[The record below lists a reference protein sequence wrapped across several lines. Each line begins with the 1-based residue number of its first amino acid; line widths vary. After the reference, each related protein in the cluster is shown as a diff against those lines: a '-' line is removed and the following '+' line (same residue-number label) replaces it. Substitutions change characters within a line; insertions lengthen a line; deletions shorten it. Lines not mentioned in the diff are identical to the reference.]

1 MIHIMMA
8 TYNGEKY
15 ICEQIESI
23 LAQTYH
29 EWKLFISD
37 DGSNDHTIEIINKYQ
52 EMYPNKIFILES
64 RNTFH
69 NAKDN
74 FSYLLKK
81 IPEAE
86 YYTFCDQDDI
96 WYENKID
103 KAVKTIRNK
112 KGPILYCSDCEVINE
127 KDVVIKETYQNK
139 RPVITL
145 ESQLVCGSMQ
155 GCSMLFNNE
164 LKKIIEREVNNAGT
178 QMDDVIEQKIE
189 EAGEQAERAM
199 EKESNEQIMQIHEYS
214 ETVMESMKKTHDEIM
229 FLYSMLNDKHTEM
242 TSMTGDL
249 QRLAADIR
257 NLQENK
263 SAKAGT
269 SIRKPVAES
278 HVAQQP
284 VMKQNAVVQPM
295 TETIDVQPEPE
306 VQVNRFQEIQEPEQ
320 KTEKPEIADA
330 QGMSNDMILK
340 LYEQGLS
347 KVEIA
352 KQLGRGLGEVNL
364 VIELYKGD
372 ENL

>member
-1 MIHIMMA
+1 MTM
-8 TYNGEKY
+8 
-15 ICEQIESI
+15 
-23 LAQTYH
+23 
-29 EWKLFISD
+29 
-37 DGSNDHTIEIINKYQ
+37 IEIILLLVGCVFMIGSFFISEKLSSSGLD
-52 EMYPNKIFILES
+52 KI
-64 RNTFH
+64 
-69 NAKDN
+69 
-74 FSYLLKK
+74 
-81 IPEAE
+81 AE
-86 YYTFCDQDDI
+86 LSED
-96 WYENKID
+96 
-103 KAVKTIRNK
+103 
-112 KGPILYCSDCEVINE
+112 
-127 KDVVIKETYQNK
+127 
-139 RPVITL
+139 
-145 ESQLVCGSMQ
+145 
-155 GCSMLFNNE
+155 E

-178 QMDDVIEQKIE
+178 QMDEVIEQKIE

-257 NLQENK
+257 NLQENL

-278 HVAQQP
+278 HVVQQP

-320 KTEKPEIADA
+320 KTEKPETADA

>member
-1 MIHIMMA
+1 MTM
-8 TYNGEKY
+8 
-15 ICEQIESI
+15 
-23 LAQTYH
+23 
-29 EWKLFISD
+29 
-37 DGSNDHTIEIINKYQ
+37 IEIILLLVGCVFMIGSFFISEKLSSS
-52 EMYPNKIFILES
+52 ELNKI
-64 RNTFH
+64 
-69 NAKDN
+69 
-74 FSYLLKK
+74 
-81 IPEAE
+81 AE
-86 YYTFCDQDDI
+86 LSED
-96 WYENKID
+96 
-103 KAVKTIRNK
+103 
-112 KGPILYCSDCEVINE
+112 
-127 KDVVIKETYQNK
+127 
-139 RPVITL
+139 
-145 ESQLVCGSMQ
+145 
-155 GCSMLFNNE
+155 E

-178 QMDDVIEQKIE
+178 QMDEVIEQKIE

-257 NLQENK
+257 NLQENLSIGRK
-263 SAKAGT
+263 HRQTPVAADIRNLQENLSAKAGT

-278 HVAQQP
+278 HVVQQP

-320 KTEKPEIADA
+320 KTEKPETADA

>member
-1 MIHIMMA
+1 MTM
-8 TYNGEKY
+8 
-15 ICEQIESI
+15 
-23 LAQTYH
+23 
-29 EWKLFISD
+29 
-37 DGSNDHTIEIINKYQ
+37 IEIILLLVGCVFMIGSFFISEKLSSS
-52 EMYPNKIFILES
+52 ELDKI
-64 RNTFH
+64 
-69 NAKDN
+69 
-74 FSYLLKK
+74 
-81 IPEAE
+81 AE
-86 YYTFCDQDDI
+86 LSED
-96 WYENKID
+96 
-103 KAVKTIRNK
+103 
-112 KGPILYCSDCEVINE
+112 
-127 KDVVIKETYQNK
+127 
-139 RPVITL
+139 
-145 ESQLVCGSMQ
+145 
-155 GCSMLFNNE
+155 E

-178 QMDDVIEQKIE
+178 QMDEVIEQKIE

-257 NLQENK
+257 NLQENL

-269 SIRKPVAES
+269 SIRKSVAES
-278 HVAQQP
+278 HVVQQP

-320 KTEKPEIADA
+320 KTEKPETADA

>member
-1 MIHIMMA
+1 M
-8 TYNGEKY
+8 T
-15 ICEQIESI
+15 
-23 LAQTYH
+23 
-29 EWKLFISD
+29 
-37 DGSNDHTIEIINKYQ
+37 TIEIILLLVGCVFMIGSFFISEKLSSS
-52 EMYPNKIFILES
+52 ELNKI
-64 RNTFH
+64 
-69 NAKDN
+69 
-74 FSYLLKK
+74 
-81 IPEAE
+81 AE
-86 YYTFCDQDDI
+86 LSED
-96 WYENKID
+96 
-103 KAVKTIRNK
+103 
-112 KGPILYCSDCEVINE
+112 
-127 KDVVIKETYQNK
+127 
-139 RPVITL
+139 
-145 ESQLVCGSMQ
+145 
-155 GCSMLFNNE
+155 E

-189 EAGEQAERAM
+189 EAGEQAERVM

-257 NLQENK
+257 NLQENM

-284 VMKQNAVVQPM
+284 VIKQNAVVQPM

-320 KTEKPEIADA
+320 KTEKPETADA

>member
-1 MIHIMMA
+1 M
-8 TYNGEKY
+8 T
-15 ICEQIESI
+15 
-23 LAQTYH
+23 
-29 EWKLFISD
+29 
-37 DGSNDHTIEIINKYQ
+37 TIEIILLLVGCVFMIGSFFISEKLSSS
-52 EMYPNKIFILES
+52 ELNKI
-64 RNTFH
+64 
-69 NAKDN
+69 
-74 FSYLLKK
+74 
-81 IPEAE
+81 AE
-86 YYTFCDQDDI
+86 LSED
-96 WYENKID
+96 
-103 KAVKTIRNK
+103 
-112 KGPILYCSDCEVINE
+112 
-127 KDVVIKETYQNK
+127 
-139 RPVITL
+139 
-145 ESQLVCGSMQ
+145 
-155 GCSMLFNNE
+155 E

-257 NLQENK
+257 NLQENL

-278 HVAQQP
+278 HVVQQP

-295 TETIDVQPEPE
+295 KETIDVQPEPE

-320 KTEKPEIADA
+320 KTEKPETADA

>member
-1 MIHIMMA
+1 M
-8 TYNGEKY
+8 T
-15 ICEQIESI
+15 
-23 LAQTYH
+23 
-29 EWKLFISD
+29 
-37 DGSNDHTIEIINKYQ
+37 TIEIILLLVGCVFMIGSFFISEKLSSS
-52 EMYPNKIFILES
+52 ELNKI
-64 RNTFH
+64 
-69 NAKDN
+69 
-74 FSYLLKK
+74 
-81 IPEAE
+81 AE
-86 YYTFCDQDDI
+86 LSED
-96 WYENKID
+96 
-103 KAVKTIRNK
+103 
-112 KGPILYCSDCEVINE
+112 
-127 KDVVIKETYQNK
+127 
-139 RPVITL
+139 
-145 ESQLVCGSMQ
+145 
-155 GCSMLFNNE
+155 E

-257 NLQENK
+257 NLQENM

-320 KTEKPEIADA
+320 KTEKPETADA

>member
-1 MIHIMMA
+1 MA
-8 TYNGEKY
+8 VKNTAQVVIGGKIITLGGYESEEYFQKVASY
-15 ICEQIESI
+15 I
-23 LAQTYH
+23 
-29 EWKLFISD
+29 
-37 DGSNDHTIEIINKYQ
+37 N
-52 EMYPNKIFILES
+52 NKI
-64 RNTFH
+64 
-69 NAKDN
+69 
-74 FSYLLKK
+74 
-81 IPEAE
+81 AE
-86 YYTFCDQDDI
+86 LSED
-96 WYENKID
+96 
-103 KAVKTIRNK
+103 
-112 KGPILYCSDCEVINE
+112 
-127 KDVVIKETYQNK
+127 
-139 RPVITL
+139 
-145 ESQLVCGSMQ
+145 
-155 GCSMLFNNE
+155 E

-178 QMDDVIEQKIE
+178 QMDEVIEQKIE

-257 NLQENK
+257 NLQENL

-278 HVAQQP
+278 HVVQQP

-320 KTEKPEIADA
+320 KTEKPETADA

>member
-1 MIHIMMA
+1 M
-8 TYNGEKY
+8 T
-15 ICEQIESI
+15 
-23 LAQTYH
+23 
-29 EWKLFISD
+29 
-37 DGSNDHTIEIINKYQ
+37 TIEIILLLVGCVFMIGSFFISEKLSSS
-52 EMYPNKIFILES
+52 ELNKI
-64 RNTFH
+64 
-69 NAKDN
+69 AKLSED
-74 FSYLLKK
+74 
-81 IPEAE
+81 
-86 YYTFCDQDDI
+86 
-96 WYENKID
+96 
-103 KAVKTIRNK
+103 
-112 KGPILYCSDCEVINE
+112 
-127 KDVVIKETYQNK
+127 
-139 RPVITL
+139 
-145 ESQLVCGSMQ
+145 
-155 GCSMLFNNE
+155 E

-189 EAGEQAERAM
+189 EAGEQAERVM

-257 NLQENK
+257 NLQENM
-263 SAKAGT
+263 SAKADT

-278 HVAQQP
+278 YVAQQP

-306 VQVNRFQEIQEPEQ
+306 VQANRFQEIQEPEQ
-320 KTEKPEIADA
+320 KTEKPETADA

>member
-1 MIHIMMA
+1 M
-8 TYNGEKY
+8 T
-15 ICEQIESI
+15 
-23 LAQTYH
+23 
-29 EWKLFISD
+29 
-37 DGSNDHTIEIINKYQ
+37 TIEIILLLVGCVFMIGSFFISEKLSSS
-52 EMYPNKIFILES
+52 ELNKI
-64 RNTFH
+64 
-69 NAKDN
+69 
-74 FSYLLKK
+74 
-81 IPEAE
+81 AE
-86 YYTFCDQDDI
+86 LSED
-96 WYENKID
+96 
-103 KAVKTIRNK
+103 
-112 KGPILYCSDCEVINE
+112 
-127 KDVVIKETYQNK
+127 
-139 RPVITL
+139 
-145 ESQLVCGSMQ
+145 
-155 GCSMLFNNE
+155 E

-199 EKESNEQIMQIHEYS
+199 EKESNEQIMQIHDYS

-257 NLQENK
+257 NLQENM

-320 KTEKPEIADA
+320 KTEKPETADA

>member
-1 MIHIMMA
+1 M
-8 TYNGEKY
+8 T
-15 ICEQIESI
+15 
-23 LAQTYH
+23 
-29 EWKLFISD
+29 
-37 DGSNDHTIEIINKYQ
+37 TIEIILLLVGCVFMIGSFFISEKLSSS
-52 EMYPNKIFILES
+52 ELNKI
-64 RNTFH
+64 
-69 NAKDN
+69 
-74 FSYLLKK
+74 
-81 IPEAE
+81 AE
-86 YYTFCDQDDI
+86 LSED
-96 WYENKID
+96 
-103 KAVKTIRNK
+103 
-112 KGPILYCSDCEVINE
+112 
-127 KDVVIKETYQNK
+127 
-139 RPVITL
+139 
-145 ESQLVCGSMQ
+145 
-155 GCSMLFNNE
+155 E

-257 NLQENK
+257 NLQENM

-295 TETIDVQPEPE
+295 AETIDVQPEPE
-306 VQVNRFQEIQEPEQ
+306 VQVNRFQEIQKPEQ
-320 KTEKPEIADA
+320 KTEKPETADA

>member
-1 MIHIMMA
+1 M
-8 TYNGEKY
+8 T
-15 ICEQIESI
+15 
-23 LAQTYH
+23 
-29 EWKLFISD
+29 
-37 DGSNDHTIEIINKYQ
+37 TIEIILLLAGCVFMIGSFFISEKLSSS
-52 EMYPNKIFILES
+52 ELDKI
-64 RNTFH
+64 
-69 NAKDN
+69 
-74 FSYLLKK
+74 
-81 IPEAE
+81 AE
-86 YYTFCDQDDI
+86 LSED
-96 WYENKID
+96 
-103 KAVKTIRNK
+103 
-112 KGPILYCSDCEVINE
+112 
-127 KDVVIKETYQNK
+127 
-139 RPVITL
+139 
-145 ESQLVCGSMQ
+145 
-155 GCSMLFNNE
+155 E
-164 LKKIIEREVNNAGT
+164 LKKIIEREVNNTGT
-178 QMDDVIEQKIE
+178 QMDEVIEQKIE

-257 NLQENK
+257 NLQENL

-278 HVAQQP
+278 HVVQQP

-320 KTEKPEIADA
+320 KTEKPETADA

>member
-1 MIHIMMA
+1 M
-8 TYNGEKY
+8 T
-15 ICEQIESI
+15 
-23 LAQTYH
+23 
-29 EWKLFISD
+29 
-37 DGSNDHTIEIINKYQ
+37 TIEIILLLAGCVFVIGSFFISEKLSSS
-52 EMYPNKIFILES
+52 ELDKI
-64 RNTFH
+64 
-69 NAKDN
+69 
-74 FSYLLKK
+74 
-81 IPEAE
+81 AE
-86 YYTFCDQDDI
+86 LSED
-96 WYENKID
+96 
-103 KAVKTIRNK
+103 
-112 KGPILYCSDCEVINE
+112 
-127 KDVVIKETYQNK
+127 
-139 RPVITL
+139 
-145 ESQLVCGSMQ
+145 
-155 GCSMLFNNE
+155 E

-178 QMDDVIEQKIE
+178 QMDEVIEQKIE

-257 NLQENK
+257 NLQENL

-278 HVAQQP
+278 HVVQQP

-320 KTEKPEIADA
+320 KTEKPETADA

>member
-1 MIHIMMA
+1 M
-8 TYNGEKY
+8 
-15 ICEQIESI
+15 
-23 LAQTYH
+23 
-29 EWKLFISD
+29 
-37 DGSNDHTIEIINKYQ
+37 
-52 EMYPNKIFILES
+52 
-64 RNTFH
+64 
-69 NAKDN
+69 
-74 FSYLLKK
+74 
-81 IPEAE
+81 
-86 YYTFCDQDDI
+86 
-96 WYENKID
+96 
-103 KAVKTIRNK
+103 
-112 KGPILYCSDCEVINE
+112 
-127 KDVVIKETYQNK
+127 
-139 RPVITL
+139 
-145 ESQLVCGSMQ
+145 
-155 GCSMLFNNE
+155 
-164 LKKIIEREVNNAGT
+164 
-178 QMDDVIEQKIE
+178 IEQKIE

-257 NLQENK
+257 NLQENL

-278 HVAQQP
+278 HAVQQP

-320 KTEKPEIADA
+320 KTEKPETADA

>member
-1 MIHIMMA
+1 MTM
-8 TYNGEKY
+8 
-15 ICEQIESI
+15 
-23 LAQTYH
+23 
-29 EWKLFISD
+29 
-37 DGSNDHTIEIINKYQ
+37 IEIILLLVGCVFMIGSFFISEKLSSS
-52 EMYPNKIFILES
+52 ELDKIVELSE
-64 RNTFH
+64 
-69 NAKDN
+69 D
-74 FSYLLKK
+74 
-81 IPEAE
+81 
-86 YYTFCDQDDI
+86 
-96 WYENKID
+96 
-103 KAVKTIRNK
+103 
-112 KGPILYCSDCEVINE
+112 
-127 KDVVIKETYQNK
+127 
-139 RPVITL
+139 
-145 ESQLVCGSMQ
+145 
-155 GCSMLFNNE
+155 E

-178 QMDDVIEQKIE
+178 QMDEVIEQKIE

-257 NLQENK
+257 NLQENL

-278 HVAQQP
+278 HVVQQP

-295 TETIDVQPEPE
+295 TEMIDVQPEPE

-320 KTEKPEIADA
+320 KTEKPETADA

>member
-1 MIHIMMA
+1 MTA
-8 TYNGEKY
+8 
-15 ICEQIESI
+15 
-23 LAQTYH
+23 
-29 EWKLFISD
+29 
-37 DGSNDHTIEIINKYQ
+37 IEIILLLAGCVFMIGSFFISEKLSSS
-52 EMYPNKIFILES
+52 ELDKI
-64 RNTFH
+64 
-69 NAKDN
+69 
-74 FSYLLKK
+74 
-81 IPEAE
+81 AE
-86 YYTFCDQDDI
+86 LSED
-96 WYENKID
+96 
-103 KAVKTIRNK
+103 
-112 KGPILYCSDCEVINE
+112 
-127 KDVVIKETYQNK
+127 
-139 RPVITL
+139 
-145 ESQLVCGSMQ
+145 
-155 GCSMLFNNE
+155 E

-178 QMDDVIEQKIE
+178 QMDDVIGQKME
-189 EAGEQAERAM
+189 EAGGQAERAM
-199 EKESNEQIMQIHEYS
+199 EKEANEQIMQIHEYS

-257 NLQENK
+257 NLQENL

-278 HVAQQP
+278 HVVQQP

-320 KTEKPEIADA
+320 KTEKPETADA

>member
-1 MIHIMMA
+1 M
-8 TYNGEKY
+8 T
-15 ICEQIESI
+15 
-23 LAQTYH
+23 
-29 EWKLFISD
+29 
-37 DGSNDHTIEIINKYQ
+37 TIEIILLLVGCVFMIGSFFISEKLSSS
-52 EMYPNKIFILES
+52 ELNKI
-64 RNTFH
+64 
-69 NAKDN
+69 
-74 FSYLLKK
+74 
-81 IPEAE
+81 AE
-86 YYTFCDQDDI
+86 LSED
-96 WYENKID
+96 
-103 KAVKTIRNK
+103 
-112 KGPILYCSDCEVINE
+112 
-127 KDVVIKETYQNK
+127 
-139 RPVITL
+139 
-145 ESQLVCGSMQ
+145 
-155 GCSMLFNNE
+155 E

-189 EAGEQAERAM
+189 EAGEQAERVM

-257 NLQENK
+257 NLQENM

-269 SIRKPVAES
+269 PIRKPVAES

-320 KTEKPEIADA
+320 KTEKPETADA

>member
-1 MIHIMMA
+1 M
-8 TYNGEKY
+8 T
-15 ICEQIESI
+15 
-23 LAQTYH
+23 
-29 EWKLFISD
+29 
-37 DGSNDHTIEIINKYQ
+37 TIEIILLLVGCVFMIGSFFISEKLSSS
-52 EMYPNKIFILES
+52 ELNKI
-64 RNTFH
+64 
-69 NAKDN
+69 
-74 FSYLLKK
+74 
-81 IPEAE
+81 AE
-86 YYTFCDQDDI
+86 LSED
-96 WYENKID
+96 
-103 KAVKTIRNK
+103 
-112 KGPILYCSDCEVINE
+112 
-127 KDVVIKETYQNK
+127 
-139 RPVITL
+139 
-145 ESQLVCGSMQ
+145 
-155 GCSMLFNNE
+155 E

-189 EAGEQAERAM
+189 EAGEQAERAL

-257 NLQENK
+257 NLQENL

-278 HVAQQP
+278 HVVQQP

-320 KTEKPEIADA
+320 KTEKPETADA

>member
-1 MIHIMMA
+1 M
-8 TYNGEKY
+8 T
-15 ICEQIESI
+15 
-23 LAQTYH
+23 
-29 EWKLFISD
+29 
-37 DGSNDHTIEIINKYQ
+37 TIEIILLLVGCVFMIGSFFISEKLSSS
-52 EMYPNKIFILES
+52 ELDKI
-64 RNTFH
+64 
-69 NAKDN
+69 
-74 FSYLLKK
+74 
-81 IPEAE
+81 AE
-86 YYTFCDQDDI
+86 LSED
-96 WYENKID
+96 
-103 KAVKTIRNK
+103 
-112 KGPILYCSDCEVINE
+112 
-127 KDVVIKETYQNK
+127 
-139 RPVITL
+139 
-145 ESQLVCGSMQ
+145 
-155 GCSMLFNNE
+155 E

-178 QMDDVIEQKIE
+178 QMDEVIEQKIE

-257 NLQENK
+257 NLQENL

-278 HVAQQP
+278 HVVQQP
-284 VMKQNAVVQPM
+284 IMKQNAVVQPM

-320 KTEKPEIADA
+320 KTEKPETADA

>member
-1 MIHIMMA
+1 MIA
-8 TYNGEKY
+8 RF
-15 ICEQIESI
+15 
-23 LAQTYH
+23 
-29 EWKLFISD
+29 FISEKL
-37 DGSNDHTIEIINKYQ
+37 SSSEL
-52 EMYPNKIFILES
+52 NKI
-64 RNTFH
+64 
-69 NAKDN
+69 
-74 FSYLLKK
+74 
-81 IPEAE
+81 AE
-86 YYTFCDQDDI
+86 LSED
-96 WYENKID
+96 
-103 KAVKTIRNK
+103 
-112 KGPILYCSDCEVINE
+112 
-127 KDVVIKETYQNK
+127 
-139 RPVITL
+139 
-145 ESQLVCGSMQ
+145 
-155 GCSMLFNNE
+155 E
-164 LKKIIEREVNNAGT
+164 LKKIIEHEVNNAGT
-178 QMDDVIEQKIE
+178 QMDEVIEQKIE

-257 NLQENK
+257 NLQENL

-278 HVAQQP
+278 HVVQQP

-320 KTEKPEIADA
+320 KTEKPETADA

>member
-1 MIHIMMA
+1 M
-8 TYNGEKY
+8 T
-15 ICEQIESI
+15 
-23 LAQTYH
+23 
-29 EWKLFISD
+29 
-37 DGSNDHTIEIINKYQ
+37 TIEIILLLVGCVFMIGSFFISEKLSSS
-52 EMYPNKIFILES
+52 ELDKI
-64 RNTFH
+64 
-69 NAKDN
+69 
-74 FSYLLKK
+74 
-81 IPEAE
+81 AE
-86 YYTFCDQDDI
+86 LSED
-96 WYENKID
+96 
-103 KAVKTIRNK
+103 
-112 KGPILYCSDCEVINE
+112 
-127 KDVVIKETYQNK
+127 
-139 RPVITL
+139 
-145 ESQLVCGSMQ
+145 
-155 GCSMLFNNE
+155 E

-178 QMDDVIEQKIE
+178 QMDEVIEQKSE

-257 NLQENK
+257 NLQENL

-278 HVAQQP
+278 HVVQQP

-320 KTEKPEIADA
+320 KTEKPETADA

>member
-1 MIHIMMA
+1 M
-8 TYNGEKY
+8 T
-15 ICEQIESI
+15 
-23 LAQTYH
+23 
-29 EWKLFISD
+29 
-37 DGSNDHTIEIINKYQ
+37 TIEIILLLVGCVFMIGSFFISEKLSSS
-52 EMYPNKIFILES
+52 ELNKI
-64 RNTFH
+64 
-69 NAKDN
+69 
-74 FSYLLKK
+74 
-81 IPEAE
+81 AE
-86 YYTFCDQDDI
+86 LSED
-96 WYENKID
+96 
-103 KAVKTIRNK
+103 
-112 KGPILYCSDCEVINE
+112 
-127 KDVVIKETYQNK
+127 
-139 RPVITL
+139 
-145 ESQLVCGSMQ
+145 
-155 GCSMLFNNE
+155 E

-189 EAGEQAERAM
+189 EAGEQAERVM

-214 ETVMESMKKTHDEIM
+214 ETIMESMKKTHDEIM

-257 NLQENK
+257 NLQENM

-320 KTEKPEIADA
+320 KTEKPETADA

>member
-1 MIHIMMA
+1 M
-8 TYNGEKY
+8 T
-15 ICEQIESI
+15 
-23 LAQTYH
+23 
-29 EWKLFISD
+29 
-37 DGSNDHTIEIINKYQ
+37 TIEIILLLVGCVFMIGSFFISEKLSSS
-52 EMYPNKIFILES
+52 ELNKI
-64 RNTFH
+64 
-69 NAKDN
+69 
-74 FSYLLKK
+74 
-81 IPEAE
+81 AE
-86 YYTFCDQDDI
+86 LSED
-96 WYENKID
+96 
-103 KAVKTIRNK
+103 
-112 KGPILYCSDCEVINE
+112 
-127 KDVVIKETYQNK
+127 
-139 RPVITL
+139 
-145 ESQLVCGSMQ
+145 
-155 GCSMLFNNE
+155 E

-189 EAGEQAERAM
+189 EAGEQAERVM

-257 NLQENK
+257 NLQENM

-320 KTEKPEIADA
+320 KTEKPETADA

>member
-1 MIHIMMA
+1 M
-8 TYNGEKY
+8 T
-15 ICEQIESI
+15 
-23 LAQTYH
+23 
-29 EWKLFISD
+29 
-37 DGSNDHTIEIINKYQ
+37 TIEIILLMIGSFFISEKLSSS
-52 EMYPNKIFILES
+52 ELNKI
-64 RNTFH
+64 
-69 NAKDN
+69 
-74 FSYLLKK
+74 
-81 IPEAE
+81 AE
-86 YYTFCDQDDI
+86 LSED
-96 WYENKID
+96 
-103 KAVKTIRNK
+103 
-112 KGPILYCSDCEVINE
+112 
-127 KDVVIKETYQNK
+127 
-139 RPVITL
+139 
-145 ESQLVCGSMQ
+145 
-155 GCSMLFNNE
+155 E

-257 NLQENK
+257 NLQENM
-263 SAKAGT
+263 SAKAST

-278 HVAQQP
+278 NVAQQP

-320 KTEKPEIADA
+320 KTEKPETADA

>member
-1 MIHIMMA
+1 MTTIEVILLLVGCVFMI
-8 TYNGEKY
+8 G
-15 ICEQIESI
+15 SF
-23 LAQTYH
+23 
-29 EWKLFISD
+29 FISEKL
-37 DGSNDHTIEIINKYQ
+37 SSSEL
-52 EMYPNKIFILES
+52 NKI
-64 RNTFH
+64 
-69 NAKDN
+69 
-74 FSYLLKK
+74 
-81 IPEAE
+81 AE
-86 YYTFCDQDDI
+86 LSED
-96 WYENKID
+96 
-103 KAVKTIRNK
+103 
-112 KGPILYCSDCEVINE
+112 
-127 KDVVIKETYQNK
+127 
-139 RPVITL
+139 
-145 ESQLVCGSMQ
+145 
-155 GCSMLFNNE
+155 E

-257 NLQENK
+257 NLQENL

-278 HVAQQP
+278 HVVQQP

-320 KTEKPEIADA
+320 KTEKPETADA

>member
-1 MIHIMMA
+1 MI
-8 TYNGEKY
+8 G
-15 ICEQIESI
+15 SF
-23 LAQTYH
+23 
-29 EWKLFISD
+29 FISEKL
-37 DGSNDHTIEIINKYQ
+37 SSSEL
-52 EMYPNKIFILES
+52 NKI
-64 RNTFH
+64 
-69 NAKDN
+69 
-74 FSYLLKK
+74 
-81 IPEAE
+81 AE
-86 YYTFCDQDDI
+86 LSED
-96 WYENKID
+96 
-103 KAVKTIRNK
+103 
-112 KGPILYCSDCEVINE
+112 
-127 KDVVIKETYQNK
+127 
-139 RPVITL
+139 
-145 ESQLVCGSMQ
+145 
-155 GCSMLFNNE
+155 E

-178 QMDDVIEQKIE
+178 QMDEVIEQKIE

-257 NLQENK
+257 NLQENL

-278 HVAQQP
+278 HVVQQP

-320 KTEKPEIADA
+320 KTEKSETADA

-352 KQLGRGLGEVNL
+352 KKLGRGLGEVNL

>member
-1 MIHIMMA
+1 MTM
-8 TYNGEKY
+8 
-15 ICEQIESI
+15 
-23 LAQTYH
+23 
-29 EWKLFISD
+29 
-37 DGSNDHTIEIINKYQ
+37 IEIILLLVGCVFMIGSFFISEKLSSS
-52 EMYPNKIFILES
+52 ELNKI
-64 RNTFH
+64 
-69 NAKDN
+69 
-74 FSYLLKK
+74 
-81 IPEAE
+81 AE
-86 YYTFCDQDDI
+86 LSED
-96 WYENKID
+96 
-103 KAVKTIRNK
+103 
-112 KGPILYCSDCEVINE
+112 
-127 KDVVIKETYQNK
+127 
-139 RPVITL
+139 
-145 ESQLVCGSMQ
+145 
-155 GCSMLFNNE
+155 E

-178 QMDDVIEQKIE
+178 QMDEVIEQKIE

-249 QRLAADIR
+249 QRLPAEIR
-257 NLQENK
+257 NLQVNL

-278 HVAQQP
+278 HVVQQP

-320 KTEKPEIADA
+320 KTEKPETADA

>member
-1 MIHIMMA
+1 M
-8 TYNGEKY
+8 T
-15 ICEQIESI
+15 
-23 LAQTYH
+23 
-29 EWKLFISD
+29 
-37 DGSNDHTIEIINKYQ
+37 TIEIILLLVGCVFMIGSFFISEKLSSS
-52 EMYPNKIFILES
+52 ELNKI
-64 RNTFH
+64 
-69 NAKDN
+69 
-74 FSYLLKK
+74 
-81 IPEAE
+81 AE
-86 YYTFCDQDDI
+86 LSED
-96 WYENKID
+96 
-103 KAVKTIRNK
+103 
-112 KGPILYCSDCEVINE
+112 
-127 KDVVIKETYQNK
+127 
-139 RPVITL
+139 
-145 ESQLVCGSMQ
+145 
-155 GCSMLFNNE
+155 E

-257 NLQENK
+257 NLQENL

-278 HVAQQP
+278 HVVQQP

-295 TETIDVQPEPE
+295 AETIDVQPEPE

-320 KTEKPEIADA
+320 KTEKPETADA

>member
-1 MIHIMMA
+1 MTM
-8 TYNGEKY
+8 
-15 ICEQIESI
+15 
-23 LAQTYH
+23 
-29 EWKLFISD
+29 
-37 DGSNDHTIEIINKYQ
+37 IEIILLLVGCVFMIGSFFISEKLSSS
-52 EMYPNKIFILES
+52 EFNKI
-64 RNTFH
+64 
-69 NAKDN
+69 
-74 FSYLLKK
+74 
-81 IPEAE
+81 AE
-86 YYTFCDQDDI
+86 LSED
-96 WYENKID
+96 
-103 KAVKTIRNK
+103 
-112 KGPILYCSDCEVINE
+112 
-127 KDVVIKETYQNK
+127 
-139 RPVITL
+139 
-145 ESQLVCGSMQ
+145 
-155 GCSMLFNNE
+155 E

-178 QMDDVIEQKIE
+178 QMDEVIEQKIE

-257 NLQENK
+257 NLQENL

-278 HVAQQP
+278 HVVQQP

-306 VQVNRFQEIQEPEQ
+306 VQVNRFQEIQELEQ
-320 KTEKPEIADA
+320 KTEKPETADA

>member
-1 MIHIMMA
+1 M
-8 TYNGEKY
+8 
-15 ICEQIESI
+15 
-23 LAQTYH
+23 
-29 EWKLFISD
+29 
-37 DGSNDHTIEIINKYQ
+37 
-52 EMYPNKIFILES
+52 NKI
-64 RNTFH
+64 
-69 NAKDN
+69 
-74 FSYLLKK
+74 
-81 IPEAE
+81 AE
-86 YYTFCDQDDI
+86 LSED
-96 WYENKID
+96 
-103 KAVKTIRNK
+103 
-112 KGPILYCSDCEVINE
+112 
-127 KDVVIKETYQNK
+127 
-139 RPVITL
+139 
-145 ESQLVCGSMQ
+145 
-155 GCSMLFNNE
+155 E

-257 NLQENK
+257 NLQENM

-320 KTEKPEIADA
+320 KTEKSETADA

>member
-1 MIHIMMA
+1 M
-8 TYNGEKY
+8 T
-15 ICEQIESI
+15 
-23 LAQTYH
+23 
-29 EWKLFISD
+29 
-37 DGSNDHTIEIINKYQ
+37 TIEIILLLVGCVFMIGSFFISEKLSSS
-52 EMYPNKIFILES
+52 ELDKI
-64 RNTFH
+64 
-69 NAKDN
+69 
-74 FSYLLKK
+74 
-81 IPEAE
+81 AE
-86 YYTFCDQDDI
+86 LSED
-96 WYENKID
+96 
-103 KAVKTIRNK
+103 
-112 KGPILYCSDCEVINE
+112 
-127 KDVVIKETYQNK
+127 
-139 RPVITL
+139 
-145 ESQLVCGSMQ
+145 
-155 GCSMLFNNE
+155 E

-178 QMDDVIEQKIE
+178 QMDEVIEQKIE

-242 TSMTGDL
+242 TSMTGDV

-257 NLQENK
+257 NLQENL

-278 HVAQQP
+278 HVVQQP

-320 KTEKPEIADA
+320 KTEKPETADA

>member
-1 MIHIMMA
+1 M
-8 TYNGEKY
+8 T
-15 ICEQIESI
+15 
-23 LAQTYH
+23 
-29 EWKLFISD
+29 
-37 DGSNDHTIEIINKYQ
+37 TIEIILLLAGCVFMIGSFFISEKLSSS
-52 EMYPNKIFILES
+52 ELDKI
-64 RNTFH
+64 
-69 NAKDN
+69 
-74 FSYLLKK
+74 
-81 IPEAE
+81 AE
-86 YYTFCDQDDI
+86 LSED
-96 WYENKID
+96 
-103 KAVKTIRNK
+103 
-112 KGPILYCSDCEVINE
+112 
-127 KDVVIKETYQNK
+127 
-139 RPVITL
+139 
-145 ESQLVCGSMQ
+145 
-155 GCSMLFNNE
+155 E

-178 QMDDVIEQKIE
+178 QMDEVIEQKIE

-199 EKESNEQIMQIHEYS
+199 EKESNEQIMQIHGYS

-257 NLQENK
+257 NLQENL

-278 HVAQQP
+278 HVVQQP

-320 KTEKPEIADA
+320 KTEKPETADA

>member
-1 MIHIMMA
+1 MTM
-8 TYNGEKY
+8 
-15 ICEQIESI
+15 IESI
-23 LAQTYH
+23 L
-29 EWKLFISD
+29 LLVGCVFMIGSFFISEKLSSSELD
-37 DGSNDHTIEIINKYQ
+37 
-52 EMYPNKIFILES
+52 KI
-64 RNTFH
+64 
-69 NAKDN
+69 
-74 FSYLLKK
+74 
-81 IPEAE
+81 AE
-86 YYTFCDQDDI
+86 LSED
-96 WYENKID
+96 
-103 KAVKTIRNK
+103 
-112 KGPILYCSDCEVINE
+112 
-127 KDVVIKETYQNK
+127 
-139 RPVITL
+139 
-145 ESQLVCGSMQ
+145 
-155 GCSMLFNNE
+155 E

-178 QMDDVIEQKIE
+178 QMDEVIEQKIE

-257 NLQENK
+257 NLQENL

-278 HVAQQP
+278 HVVQQP

-320 KTEKPEIADA
+320 KTEKPETADA

>member
-1 MIHIMMA
+1 MTM
-8 TYNGEKY
+8 
-15 ICEQIESI
+15 
-23 LAQTYH
+23 
-29 EWKLFISD
+29 
-37 DGSNDHTIEIINKYQ
+37 IEIILLLVGCVFMIGSFFISEKLSSS
-52 EMYPNKIFILES
+52 ELNKI
-64 RNTFH
+64 
-69 NAKDN
+69 
-74 FSYLLKK
+74 
-81 IPEAE
+81 AE
-86 YYTFCDQDDI
+86 LSED
-96 WYENKID
+96 
-103 KAVKTIRNK
+103 
-112 KGPILYCSDCEVINE
+112 
-127 KDVVIKETYQNK
+127 
-139 RPVITL
+139 
-145 ESQLVCGSMQ
+145 
-155 GCSMLFNNE
+155 E

-178 QMDDVIEQKIE
+178 QMDEVIEQKIE

-214 ETVMESMKKTHDEIM
+214 ETVLESMKKTHDEIM

-257 NLQENK
+257 NLQENL

-278 HVAQQP
+278 HVVQQP

-320 KTEKPEIADA
+320 KTEKPETADA

-340 LYEQGLS
+340 LYEQRLS

>member
-1 MIHIMMA
+1 M
-8 TYNGEKY
+8 T
-15 ICEQIESI
+15 
-23 LAQTYH
+23 
-29 EWKLFISD
+29 
-37 DGSNDHTIEIINKYQ
+37 TIEIILLLVGCVFMIGSFFISEKLSSS
-52 EMYPNKIFILES
+52 ELNKI
-64 RNTFH
+64 
-69 NAKDN
+69 
-74 FSYLLKK
+74 
-81 IPEAE
+81 AE
-86 YYTFCDQDDI
+86 LSED
-96 WYENKID
+96 
-103 KAVKTIRNK
+103 
-112 KGPILYCSDCEVINE
+112 
-127 KDVVIKETYQNK
+127 
-139 RPVITL
+139 
-145 ESQLVCGSMQ
+145 
-155 GCSMLFNNE
+155 E

-178 QMDDVIEQKIE
+178 QMDEVIEQKIE

-257 NLQENK
+257 NLQENL

-278 HVAQQP
+278 HVVQQP

-320 KTEKPEIADA
+320 KTEKPETADA
-330 QGMSNDMILK
+330 QGMSNNMILK

>member
-1 MIHIMMA
+1 M
-8 TYNGEKY
+8 T
-15 ICEQIESI
+15 
-23 LAQTYH
+23 
-29 EWKLFISD
+29 
-37 DGSNDHTIEIINKYQ
+37 TIEIILLLVGCVFMIGSFFISEKLSSSALD
-52 EMYPNKIFILES
+52 KI
-64 RNTFH
+64 
-69 NAKDN
+69 
-74 FSYLLKK
+74 
-81 IPEAE
+81 AE
-86 YYTFCDQDDI
+86 LSED
-96 WYENKID
+96 
-103 KAVKTIRNK
+103 
-112 KGPILYCSDCEVINE
+112 
-127 KDVVIKETYQNK
+127 
-139 RPVITL
+139 
-145 ESQLVCGSMQ
+145 
-155 GCSMLFNNE
+155 E

-178 QMDDVIEQKIE
+178 QMDEVIEQKIE
-189 EAGEQAERAM
+189 EAGEQAERVM

-257 NLQENK
+257 NLQENM

-269 SIRKPVAES
+269 PIRKPVAES
-278 HVAQQP
+278 SVAQQP

-306 VQVNRFQEIQEPEQ
+306 AQVNRFQEIQEPEQ
-320 KTEKPEIADA
+320 KTEKPETADA

>member
-1 MIHIMMA
+1 M
-8 TYNGEKY
+8 T
-15 ICEQIESI
+15 
-23 LAQTYH
+23 
-29 EWKLFISD
+29 
-37 DGSNDHTIEIINKYQ
+37 TIEIILLLVGSFFISEKLSSS
-52 EMYPNKIFILES
+52 ELNKI
-64 RNTFH
+64 
-69 NAKDN
+69 
-74 FSYLLKK
+74 
-81 IPEAE
+81 AE
-86 YYTFCDQDDI
+86 LSED
-96 WYENKID
+96 
-103 KAVKTIRNK
+103 
-112 KGPILYCSDCEVINE
+112 
-127 KDVVIKETYQNK
+127 
-139 RPVITL
+139 
-145 ESQLVCGSMQ
+145 
-155 GCSMLFNNE
+155 E

-257 NLQENK
+257 NLQENM

-320 KTEKPEIADA
+320 KTEKPETADA

>member
-1 MIHIMMA
+1 M
-8 TYNGEKY
+8 
-15 ICEQIESI
+15 
-23 LAQTYH
+23 
-29 EWKLFISD
+29 
-37 DGSNDHTIEIINKYQ
+37 
-52 EMYPNKIFILES
+52 
-64 RNTFH
+64 
-69 NAKDN
+69 
-74 FSYLLKK
+74 
-81 IPEAE
+81 
-86 YYTFCDQDDI
+86 
-96 WYENKID
+96 
-103 KAVKTIRNK
+103 
-112 KGPILYCSDCEVINE
+112 
-127 KDVVIKETYQNK
+127 
-139 RPVITL
+139 
-145 ESQLVCGSMQ
+145 
-155 GCSMLFNNE
+155 
-164 LKKIIEREVNNAGT
+164 NNAGT
-178 QMDDVIEQKIE
+178 QMDEVIEQKIE

-257 NLQENK
+257 NLQENL

-278 HVAQQP
+278 HVVQQP

-320 KTEKPEIADA
+320 KTEKSETADA

-352 KQLGRGLGEVNL
+352 KKLGRGLGEVNL

>member
-1 MIHIMMA
+1 M
-8 TYNGEKY
+8 T
-15 ICEQIESI
+15 
-23 LAQTYH
+23 
-29 EWKLFISD
+29 
-37 DGSNDHTIEIINKYQ
+37 TIEIILLLVGCVFMIGSFFISEKLSSS
-52 EMYPNKIFILES
+52 ELNKI
-64 RNTFH
+64 
-69 NAKDN
+69 
-74 FSYLLKK
+74 
-81 IPEAE
+81 AE
-86 YYTFCDQDDI
+86 LSED
-96 WYENKID
+96 
-103 KAVKTIRNK
+103 
-112 KGPILYCSDCEVINE
+112 
-127 KDVVIKETYQNK
+127 
-139 RPVITL
+139 
-145 ESQLVCGSMQ
+145 
-155 GCSMLFNNE
+155 E

-257 NLQENK
+257 NLQENM

-306 VQVNRFQEIQEPEQ
+306 VQVNRFQEIQELEQ
-320 KTEKPEIADA
+320 KTEKPETADA

>member
-1 MIHIMMA
+1 M
-8 TYNGEKY
+8 T
-15 ICEQIESI
+15 
-23 LAQTYH
+23 
-29 EWKLFISD
+29 
-37 DGSNDHTIEIINKYQ
+37 TIEIILLLVGCVFMIGSFFISEKLSSS
-52 EMYPNKIFILES
+52 ELNKI
-64 RNTFH
+64 
-69 NAKDN
+69 
-74 FSYLLKK
+74 
-81 IPEAE
+81 AE
-86 YYTFCDQDDI
+86 LSED
-96 WYENKID
+96 
-103 KAVKTIRNK
+103 
-112 KGPILYCSDCEVINE
+112 
-127 KDVVIKETYQNK
+127 
-139 RPVITL
+139 
-145 ESQLVCGSMQ
+145 
-155 GCSMLFNNE
+155 E

-189 EAGEQAERAM
+189 EAGEQAERVM

-257 NLQENK
+257 NLQENM

-278 HVAQQP
+278 HVVQQP

-320 KTEKPEIADA
+320 KSEKPETADA